1 MVENVKQAAPPA
13 KHGRFL
19 LSRRTFRTNVLIYF
33 LTWTSLALILCAVWF
48 QNQSISGLWWVVLV
62 TFFNTIAV
70 GLSHRELLRLTIQQE
85 MEILAQGKAR
95 ELDGKPAKLQPT
107 VERSESLFEGSGPD
121 AKREDLVRH

>member
-1 MVENVKQAAPPA
+1 MVEKAKQSETPT

-48 QNQSISGLWWVVLV
+48 QNHDISTMWWVVLV

-85 MEILAQGKAR
+85 MEILAQGKTR
-95 ELDGKPAKLQPT
+95 EAEAKPSKLQPT
-107 VERSESLFEGSGPD
+107 VERSESLFEGSPD

>member
-1 MVENVKQAAPPA
+1 MASKARKIEPPA

-33 LTWTSLALILCAVWF
+33 LTWTSLVLILCAVLF
-48 QNQSISGLWWVVLV
+48 QREWNSAMWWVVLV

-85 MEILAQGKAR
+85 MEIIANSKAR
-95 ELDGKPAKLQPT
+95 GLDGQMNKETSAIQ
-107 VERSESLFEGSGPD
+107 SFSGGTN
-121 AKREDLVRH
+121 REDLIPH

>member
-1 MVENVKQAAPPA
+1 MVEKAKTNELPA

-33 LTWTSLALILCAVWF
+33 LTWTSLALIVCAVWLR
-48 QNQSISGLWWVVLV
+48 SETLEGMWWAVLV
-62 TFFNTIAV
+62 TLFNTIAV

-85 MEILAQGKAR
+85 MEILAQAKSR
-95 ELDGKPAKLQPT
+95 EGDPKTSKLQPT
-107 VERSESLFEGSGPD
+107 VESSESLFEGSPE